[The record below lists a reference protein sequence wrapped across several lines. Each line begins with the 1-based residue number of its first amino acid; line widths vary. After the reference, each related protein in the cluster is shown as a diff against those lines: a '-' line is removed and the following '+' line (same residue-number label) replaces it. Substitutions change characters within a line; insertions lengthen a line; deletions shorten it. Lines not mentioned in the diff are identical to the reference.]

1 MLKPGPQDLRVA
13 LARYADARIED
24 ARRSTDATARAA
36 EDAAYTLCVMTGT
49 QAVPQALDVA
59 DAMLGMRTAVSPA
72 LRRTVGT
79 QPGQRRAG
87 TGHDGAAPRLRTA

>member
-1 MLKPGPQDLRVA
+1 MLTPSPQDLRVA

-49 QAVPQALDVA
+49 QTVPHALHVA
-59 DAMLGMRTAVSPA
+59 DTMLGMRTSVSPA

-79 QPGQRRAG
+79 QPG
-87 TGHDGAAPRLRTA
+87 DRLQTV